1 MNQLASIDQMDVAQ
15 LQLLQAQIFNRQ
27 QSILFQRVEQLEDR
41 NAKLEAIV
49 EIREQQIQ
57 TLEHRIDNI
66 DCTNIDGDLRDR
78 FNKMIRLYAT
88 KKGIQFNTA
97 YRDFT
102 QAYNMAYK
110 TNLELRI
117 TNYCK
122 DHSTKSISTPE
133 YLERSGRLEDAIRV
147 ADKMINSIRRGA

>member
-1 MNQLASIDQMDVAQ
+1 MTQLANIDHMDAAQ
-15 LQLLQAQIFNRQ
+15 LQMLQAQIFQRQ
-27 QSILFQRVEQLEDR
+27 QTLLFQRVEHLEDKT
-41 NAKLEAIV
+41 AKLEAVI
-49 EIREQQIQ
+49 EIKDQQIQ
-57 TLEHRIDNI
+57 TLQHRVENI

-88 KKGIQFNTA
+88 RKGIQYRNA
-97 YRDFT
+97 YREFV
-102 QAYNMAYK
+102 QAYNLAFK

-122 DHSTKSISTPE
+122 DHGVKEISTPE

-147 ADKMINSIRRGA
+147 ADKMLNRRAS